1 MFTFFGMAFS
11 AVIGVLLRFSFIW
24 SGRNTVIAF
33 LAPTNGSIFEKLK
46 MLFTPYIIW
55 ALAEYEAFGYV
66 TKSYIPAKTISVLA
80 GMLMMIL
87 FFWFYVKW
95 FKKQSLCAD
104 FLILAVGILF
114 SSGICRLLLPAAVL
128 STFSAVL
135 LCDTL
140 LIALAL
146 TFAAF
151 TVYPPDRWLFR
162 DQNS

>member
-95 FKKQSLCAD
+95 FKNKAFVQ
-104 FLILAVGILF
+104 IF
-114 SSGICRLLLPAAVL
+114 S
-128 STFSAVL
+128 F
-135 LCDTL
+135 
-140 LIALAL
+140 
-146 TFAAF
+146 
-151 TVYPPDRWLFR
+151 
-162 DQNS
+162 